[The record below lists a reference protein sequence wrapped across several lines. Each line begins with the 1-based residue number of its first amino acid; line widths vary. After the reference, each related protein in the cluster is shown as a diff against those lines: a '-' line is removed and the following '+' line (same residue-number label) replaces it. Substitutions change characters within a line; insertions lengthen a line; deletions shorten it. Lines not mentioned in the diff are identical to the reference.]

1 MRRLKLIQGLSYA
14 VRGFSCA
21 LGVSFDVEDDLA
33 ERLLFTGRFE
43 ELPCVPDNDDIE
55 DEAETT
61 LLDCLDSFGDNEDKL
76 GDMTPDM
83 DNGMTN
89 GIDMTPGMDNG
100 MTNGIDMTPGMDN
113 GMTNGIDMT
122 PGMDNTEKAGVVPDN
137 DKQLSERELSA
148 DGIAKMKKAELEA
161 LAAEKQ
167 IDISDCNNN
176 DERAAK
182 ICGMLGL
189 ASTVQMGLED

>member
-113 GMTNGIDMT
+113 
-122 PGMDNTEKAGVVPDN
+122 TEKAGVVPDN